1 MTGKLECVTSKHS
14 VPPQKKTNCHP
25 EIPILPSSIDSQ
37 RTVIQRAE
45 GVNPVL
51 AVHTSP
57 ARRISLINLFTQSLS
72 NEILQSLPP
81 LLNDSILGSAFTR
94 WLYSPIYLLIQ
105 LLFTNHYS
113 LLQEILQSLSLLLND
128 SMIGSAFT
136 SWLYSPIN
144 SIPIH

>member
-1 MTGKLECVTSKHS
+1 M
-14 VPPQKKTNCHP
+14 CHFQTYYYP
-25 EIPILPSSIDSQ
+25 EIPIMPSSIDSQ

-51 AVHTSP
+51 AVYTSP

-94 WLYSPIYLLIQ
+94 WLYLPIYLLIQ
-105 LLFTNHYS
+105 LLFANYYS

-128 SMIGSAFT
+128 SKLGSGISGQSTFT
-136 SWLYSPIN
+136 PD
-144 SIPIH
+144 